1 MTGNG
6 GVSPEGAAADDAQAE
21 VLALMYRR
29 ENRPGHVCHVS
40 HLALQLFDQLTSLHQ
55 LAARERLILAAAAHL
70 HDIGR
75 DQDMSSAG
83 HHKESARLIREHP
96 WKNFTAAEVEL
107 IAQVARYHRKAL
119 PDLAHEEFRRLS
131 ESDRHVVLILAAF
144 LRLADSLDRGHG
156 RAITNLRVE
165 IQPNALVLHLEAAHP
180 LIREIRAASKKSD
193 LATAVFQREIVFMH
207 GEEILKP
214 TAAPDE
220 SEA

>member
-1 MTGNG
+1 MIGNA
-6 GVSPEGAAADDAQAE
+6 SQPPEDAHAE
-21 VLALMYRR
+21 ILAVMYRR

-40 HLALQLFDQLTSLHQ
+40 HLALQLFDQLESLHQ
-55 LAARERLILAAAAHL
+55 LAARERLILEAAAHL

-75 DQDMSSAG
+75 AGDMTSAG

-96 WKNFTAAEVEL
+96 WQHFKPPEIEL
-107 IAQVARYHRKAL
+107 MAQVARYHRKAL

-131 ESDRHVVLILAAF
+131 EPDRRVVLVLAAC

-156 RAITNLRVE
+156 RAVTNLRVE
-165 IQPNALVLHLEAAHP
+165 IQPNALVLHLEASHP

-193 LATAVFQREIVFMH
+193 LATAVFQRDVIFMH

-214 TAAPDE
+214 TPAPDE
-220 SEA
+220 SEG